1 MGKFVFSFTG
11 IGEALS
17 AWEQANKIFVDG
29 MEYVPVT
36 VIDVI
41 VQAVLE
47 LVRFLN
53 DFVFGSFILLFVFCT
68 FCEFYLKI
76 HSDRK
81 RREKGEKSVS
91 TRN

>member
-36 VIDVI
+36 VIDVLLEAMVEIANAAKSI
-41 VQAVLE
+41 VA
-47 LVRFLN
+47 
-53 DFVFGSFILLFVFCT
+53 GGFITLLLIALLA
-68 FCEFYLKI
+68 EAYAEI
-76 HSDRK
+76 RYHRK
-81 RREKGEKSVS
+81 RREKEEKSVS